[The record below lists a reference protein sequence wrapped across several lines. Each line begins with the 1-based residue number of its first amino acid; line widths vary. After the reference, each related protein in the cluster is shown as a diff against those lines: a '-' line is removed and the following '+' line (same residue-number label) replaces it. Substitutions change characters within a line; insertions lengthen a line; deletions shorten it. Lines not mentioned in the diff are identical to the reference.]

1 MLELAS
7 LLLQA
12 PDGRSRQA
20 VVDASTGAAAG
31 FARPRPAGL
40 WQRWFVGAALEVHEH
55 EDESLLCVIRP
66 GRFPRRRL
74 VYDADGRWVG
84 AVRGRRL
91 EDRGGRVVA
100 LRGPDPAAR
109 GDVFRDPDGRPLA
122 TLRWGREGAALAFM
136 EAVAQDP
143 FAKMLMLAAALHG

>member
-7 LLLQA
+7 LLLRA
-12 PDGRSRQA
+12 PDERSLQT
-20 VVDASTGAAAG
+20 VVDASTGAPAG

-40 WQRWFVGAALEVHEH
+40 WERWFGGAALEVHEY

-66 GRFPRRRL
+66 GRFPPRRL
-74 VYDADGRWVG
+74 VHDADGRRVG

-91 EDRGGRVVA
+91 EDRAGRIVA

-109 GDVFRDPDGRPLA
+109 GDVFHDPEGRPLA
-122 TLRWGREGAALAFM
+122 TLRPGRDGAALAFT
-136 EAVAQDP
+136 EAAADP
-143 FAKMLMLAAALHG
+143 FARMLVLAAALHG